1 MTLYLSYIV
10 LGIFAGFLAG
20 LLGIGGGL
28 IIVPFLSFAFAS
40 SGVAPEF
47 VMHTALGTSLT
58 SIIFTSLSS
67 AAAHHRKKAI
77 VWAAFIKIVP
87 GILLG
92 TFIGSHVAAYLP
104 TRFLK
109 IFFAL
114 FLYYVAFRMIWKRKI
129 EAKRE
134 LPNRG
139 GMVAA
144 GTGIGFISSWVG
156 IGGGTLSV
164 PFLSWCSV
172 EMHKAI
178 GTSSAIGLP
187 IALAGA
193 AGYITAGWGKTGL
206 PDYSLG
212 FVNLAA
218 LLFIVLGSVLTAPV
232 GAKVAHSLPVAKL
245 KKYFAVLLFVLGT
258 RMWLTVLL

>member
-10 LGIFAGFLAG
+10 LGVFAGFIAG
-20 LLGIGGGL
+20 LFGIGGGL
-28 IIVPFLSFAFAS
+28 IIVPFLSFAFSS

-47 VMHTALGTSLT
+47 VMHMALGTSLT

-77 VWAAFIKIVP
+77 VWSIFIKIIP

-92 TFIGSHVAAYLP
+92 TFVGSHVAAYLP

-114 FLYYVAFRMIWKRKI
+114 FLYYVAFHMIWKQKI
-129 EAKRE
+129 EAKRT
-134 LPNRG
+134 LPQSS
-139 GMVAA
+139 GMIAA

-164 PFLSWCSV
+164 PFLTWCSV
-172 EMHKAI
+172 EIHKAI
-178 GTSSAIGLP
+178 GTSAAIGLP
-187 IALAGA
+187 IALTGA
-193 AGYITAGWGKTGL
+193 LGYISAGWGKTGL
-206 PDYSLG
+206 PEYSIG

-218 LLFIVLGSVLTAPV
+218 LLFIVLGSILTAPV
-232 GAKVAHSLPVAKL
+232 GVKLAHKLPAEKL
-245 KKYFAVLLFVLGT
+245 KKYSAFLLFILGT
-258 RMWLTVLL
+258 RMWITILL